1 MIAMDR
7 AEKRRLERESLT
19 TERLGGTENTDES
32 LTMSA
37 NEPIPP
43 ERQVLFGGTRWRLS
57 MDSIY
62 SYWVGMLGCPVE
74 TQRKDQEEQRSAER
88 KRKPNHG
95 DSEARRAAQK

>member
-1 MIAMDR
+1 
-7 AEKRRLERESLT
+7 
-19 TERLGGTENTDES
+19 
-32 LTMSA
+32 MSA

-74 TQRKDQEEQRSAER
+74 NSEKRPRGAEKRGEEEKA
-88 KRKPNHG
+88 
-95 DSEARRAAQK
+95 